1 MVVMA
6 RAADSFNSK
15 ASSDCMLYVLY
26 QYGPTK
32 ESSTGN
38 RPQSRGKLKGPT
50 FPQVIYNE

>member
-1 MVVMA
+1 MFQTSDENSVNMVAMA

-15 ASSDCMLYVLY
+15 ASSNWILYELY

-38 RPQSRGKLKGPT
+38 
-50 FPQVIYNE
+50 